1 VTGVRRRDFVA
12 GAVGLAAV
20 GGGAAYT
27 LRSEAD
33 GAVSPVELETLDA
46 PGSEAGFVD
55 IPRRGD
61 VTFVEFF
68 ATWCGVCQD
77 MMDDLGEAYE
87 RVGDDVQFVSV
98 TNEPVGH
105 TVTREEVVE
114 WWQEYDGAW
123 TLGVDD
129 GLRLTEELDASGV
142 PTTVV
147 VDASNN
153 VVSTDTG
160 RKTADEIVEEV
171 QSAR

>member
-1 VTGVRRRDFVA
+1 MRRRDFVA
-12 GAVGLAAV
+12 GALGLAAV
-20 GGGAAYT
+20 GGGAAY
-27 LRSEAD
+27 LRRSEVEGVVA
-33 GAVSPVELETLDA
+33 PVEVETLDA
-46 PGSEAGFVD
+46 PGSQEGVAE
-55 IPRRGD
+55 IPRRGE

-77 MMDDLGEAYE
+77 MMDDLDEAYD

-129 GLRLTEELDASGV
+129 GLRLTEALDASGV

-147 VDASNN
+147 VDASNE
-153 VVSTDTG
+153 VVSRDTG
-160 RKTADEIVEEV
+160 QKTADEMVEEV
-171 QSAR
+171 RSAR